1 MELKVKIL
9 QRILIIIGIVLC
21 LVIISLYAIC
31 WFIVRDLYSWFFFLY
46 PIIFVF
52 AILSIAVA
60 LFLMTK

>member
-1 MELKVKIL
+1 MELKVKL
-9 QRILIIIGIVLC
+9 LPRILIIIGIVLC

-31 WFIVRDLYSWFFFLY
+31 WFIVRDLYPWFFFFY
-46 PIIFVF
+46 PIVFVF

>member
-1 MELKVKIL
+1 MELKVEL
-9 QRILIIIGIVLC
+9 LPRILIIIGIVLC

-60 LFLMTK
+60 LLLMTK